1 MRAYNAVKEIF
12 IGVTGEVCFMEFVI
26 ISGMS
31 GAGKTSALHIM
42 EDIGYYCVDNIPAS
56 LLQTL
61 YKLCKD
67 STDNAMKRVAVVV
80 DVRGNG
86 DYEAMY
92 NDLEEFKNN
101 NEGVKILYID
111 AKVDSLIVRYKET
124 RRRHPLTERLRD
136 GSVAAAVREE
146 QRLLVPVKN
155 LADYGIDT
163 TFMSIKQLR
172 ERIISMFLEKSSNS
186 IVLTFMSFGFKYGI
200 PLEADIIIDVR
211 CLPNPFYIA
220 ELKEHTG
227 LEKCVQEYVLD
238 SEETQ
243 GFVKKL
249 IDLLDFS
256 LPLYLKEGKS
266 ELVVG
271 IGCTGGKHR
280 SVTIADLL
288 DKYFMEKGYKCIV
301 QHRDVKK

>member
-1 MRAYNAVKEIF
+1 
-12 IGVTGEVCFMEFVI
+12 
-26 ISGMS
+26 MS

-42 EDIGYYCVDNIPAS
+42 EDIGYYCVDNIPTS

-67 STDNAMKRVAVVV
+67 SSDKAMKRVAVVV

-86 DYEAMY
+86 DYEVMY
-92 NDLEEFKNN
+92 DDLENFKKN
-101 NEGVKILYID
+101 NEGVSILYID

-124 RRRHPLTERLRD
+124 RRRHPLTERLKD
-136 GSVAAAVREE
+136 GSVAAAVKEE
-146 QRLLVPVKN
+146 QRLLVPVKT
-155 LADYGIDT
+155 LADYSIDT

-172 ERIISMFLEKSSNS
+172 ERIISMFLENSSNS
-186 IVLTFMSFGFKYGI
+186 IMLTFMSFGFKYGI
-200 PLEADIIIDVR
+200 PLESDLIIDVR

-227 LEKCVQEYVLD
+227 LEKCIQDYVLD

-243 GFVKKL
+243 EFVKRL
-249 IDLLDFS
+249 IDWLDYS

-280 SVTIADLL
+280 SVTIAELL
-288 DKYFMEKGYKCIV
+288 DNYFMEKGYKCIV

>member
-1 MRAYNAVKEIF
+1 
-12 IGVTGEVCFMEFVI
+12 MEFVI

-42 EDIGYYCVDNIPAS
+42 EDIGYYCVDNIPTS

-67 STDNAMKRVAVVV
+67 SSDKAMKRVAVVV

-86 DYEAMY
+86 DYEVMY
-92 NDLEEFKNN
+92 DDLENFKKN
-101 NEGVKILYID
+101 NEGVSILYID

-124 RRRHPLTERLRD
+124 RRRHPLTERLKD
-136 GSVAAAVREE
+136 GSVAAAVKEE
-146 QRLLVPVKN
+146 QRLLVPVKT
-155 LADYGIDT
+155 LADYSIDT

-172 ERIISMFLEKSSNS
+172 ERIISMFLENSSNS
-186 IVLTFMSFGFKYGI
+186 IMITFMSFGFKYGI
-200 PLEADIIIDVR
+200 PLESDLIIDVR
-211 CLPNPFYIA
+211 CLPNPFYIE

-227 LEKCVQEYVLD
+227 LEKCIQDYVLD

-243 GFVKKL
+243 EFVKRL
-249 IDLLDFS
+249 IDWLDYS

-280 SVTIADLL
+280 SVTIAELL
-288 DKYFMEKGYKCIV
+288 DNYFMEKGYKCIV

>member
-1 MRAYNAVKEIF
+1 
-12 IGVTGEVCFMEFVI
+12 MEFVI

-42 EDIGYYCVDNIPAS
+42 EDIGYYCVDNIPTS

-67 STDNAMKRVAVVV
+67 SSDKAMKRVAVVV

-86 DYEAMY
+86 DYEVMY
-92 NDLEEFKNN
+92 DDLENFKKN
-101 NEGVKILYID
+101 NEGVSIFYID

-136 GSVAAAVREE
+136 GSVAAAVKEE
-146 QRLLVPVKN
+146 QRLLVPVKT
-155 LADYGIDT
+155 LADYSIDT

-172 ERIISMFLEKSSNS
+172 ERIISMFLENSSNS
-186 IVLTFMSFGFKYGI
+186 IMITFMSFGFKYGI
-200 PLEADIIIDVR
+200 PLESDLIIDVR

-227 LEKCVQEYVLD
+227 LEKCIQDYVLD

-243 GFVKKL
+243 EFVKRL
-249 IDLLDFS
+249 IDWLDYS

-280 SVTIADLL
+280 SVTIAGLL
-288 DKYFMEKGYKCIV
+288 DNYFMEKGYKCIV

>member
-1 MRAYNAVKEIF
+1 
-12 IGVTGEVCFMEFVI
+12 MEFVI

-42 EDIGYYCVDNIPAS
+42 EDIGYYCVDNIPTS

-67 STDNAMKRVAVVV
+67 SSDKAMKRVAVVV

-86 DYEAMY
+86 DYEVMY
-92 NDLEEFKNN
+92 DDLENFKKN
-101 NEGVKILYID
+101 NEGVSILYID

-124 RRRHPLTERLRD
+124 RRRHPLTERLKD
-136 GSVAAAVREE
+136 GSVAAAVKEE
-146 QRLLVPVKN
+146 QRLLVPVKT
-155 LADYGIDT
+155 LADYSIDT

-172 ERIISMFLEKSSNS
+172 ERIISMFLENSSNS
-186 IVLTFMSFGFKYGI
+186 IMLTFMSFGFKYGI
-200 PLEADIIIDVR
+200 PLESDLIIDVR

-227 LEKCVQEYVLD
+227 LEKCIQDYVLD

-243 GFVKKL
+243 EFVKRL
-249 IDLLDFS
+249 IDWLDYS

-280 SVTIADLL
+280 SVTIAELL
-288 DKYFMEKGYKCIV
+288 NNYFIEKGYKCIV

>member
-1 MRAYNAVKEIF
+1 
-12 IGVTGEVCFMEFVI
+12 MEFVI

-42 EDIGYYCVDNIPAS
+42 EDIGYYCVDNIPTS

-61 YKLCKD
+61 YKLCKASSD
-67 STDNAMKRVAVVV
+67 KAMKRVAVVV

-86 DYEAMY
+86 DYEVMY
-92 NDLEEFKNN
+92 DDLENFKKN
-101 NEGVKILYID
+101 NEGVSILYID

-124 RRRHPLTERLRD
+124 RRRHPLTERLKD
-136 GSVAAAVREE
+136 GSVAAAVKEE
-146 QRLLVPVKN
+146 QRLLVPVKT
-155 LADYGIDT
+155 LADYSIDT

-172 ERIISMFLEKSSNS
+172 ERIISMFLENSSNS
-186 IVLTFMSFGFKYGI
+186 IMITFMSFGFKYGI
-200 PLEADIIIDVR
+200 PLESDLIIDVR

-227 LEKCVQEYVLD
+227 LEKCIQDYVLD

-243 GFVKKL
+243 EFVKRL
-249 IDLLDFS
+249 IDWLDYS

-280 SVTIADLL
+280 SGTIAELL
-288 DKYFMEKGYKCIV
+288 DNYFMEKGYKCIV

>member
-1 MRAYNAVKEIF
+1 
-12 IGVTGEVCFMEFVI
+12 MEFVI

-42 EDIGYYCVDNIPAS
+42 EDIGYYCVDNIPTS

-67 STDNAMKRVAVVV
+67 SSDKAMERVAVVV

-86 DYEAMY
+86 DYEVMY
-92 NDLEEFKNN
+92 DDLENFKKN
-101 NEGVKILYID
+101 NEGVSILYID

-124 RRRHPLTERLRD
+124 RRRHPLTERLKD
-136 GSVAAAVREE
+136 GSVAAAVKEE
-146 QRLLVPVKN
+146 QRLLVPVKT
-155 LADYGIDT
+155 LADYSIDT

-172 ERIISMFLEKSSNS
+172 ERIISMFLENSTNS
-186 IVLTFMSFGFKYGI
+186 IMLTFMSFGFKYGI
-200 PLEADIIIDVR
+200 PLESDLIIDVR

-227 LEKCVQEYVLD
+227 LEKCIQDYVLD

-243 GFVKKL
+243 EFVKRL
-249 IDLLDFS
+249 IDWLDYS

-280 SVTIADLL
+280 SVTIAELL
-288 DKYFMEKGYKCIV
+288 DNYFMEKGYKCIV

>member
-1 MRAYNAVKEIF
+1 
-12 IGVTGEVCFMEFVI
+12 MEFVI

-42 EDIGYYCVDNIPAS
+42 EDIGYYCVDNIPTS

-67 STDNAMKRVAVVV
+67 SSDKAMKRVAVVV

-86 DYEAMY
+86 DYEVMY
-92 NDLEEFKNN
+92 DDLENFKKN
-101 NEGVKILYID
+101 NEGVSILYID

-124 RRRHPLTERLRD
+124 RRRHPLTERLKD
-136 GSVAAAVREE
+136 GSVAAAVKEE
-146 QRLLVPVKN
+146 QRLLVPVKT
-155 LADYGIDT
+155 LADYSIDT

-172 ERIISMFLEKSSNS
+172 ERIISMFLENSSNS
-186 IVLTFMSFGFKYGI
+186 IMITFMSFGFKYGI
-200 PLEADIIIDVR
+200 PLESDLIIDVR

-227 LEKCVQEYVLD
+227 LEKCIQDYVLD

-243 GFVKKL
+243 EFVKRL
-249 IDLLDFS
+249 IDWLDYS

-280 SVTIADLL
+280 SVTIAGLL
-288 DKYFMEKGYKCIV
+288 DNYFIEKGYKCIV

>member
-1 MRAYNAVKEIF
+1 
-12 IGVTGEVCFMEFVI
+12 MEFVI

-42 EDIGYYCVDNIPAS
+42 EDIGYYCVDNIPTS

-67 STDNAMKRVAVVV
+67 SSDKAMKRVAVVV

-86 DYEAMY
+86 DYEVMY
-92 NDLEEFKNN
+92 DDLENFKKN
-101 NEGVKILYID
+101 NEGVSILYID

-124 RRRHPLTERLRD
+124 RRRHPLTEKLKD
-136 GSVAAAVREE
+136 GSVAAAVKEE
-146 QRLLVPVKN
+146 QRLLVPVKT
-155 LADYGIDT
+155 LADYSIDT

-172 ERIISMFLEKSSNS
+172 ERIISMFLENSSNS
-186 IVLTFMSFGFKYGI
+186 IMITFMSFGFKYGI
-200 PLEADIIIDVR
+200 PLESDLIIDVR

-227 LEKCVQEYVLD
+227 LEKCIQDYVLD

-243 GFVKKL
+243 EFVKRL
-249 IDLLDFS
+249 IDWLDYS

-280 SVTIADLL
+280 SVTIAELL
-288 DKYFMEKGYKCIV
+288 DNYFMEKGYKCIV

>member
-1 MRAYNAVKEIF
+1 
-12 IGVTGEVCFMEFVI
+12 MEFVF

-31 GAGKTSALHIM
+31 CAGNTSELHIM
-42 EDIGYYCVDNIPAS
+42 EDIGYYCVDNIPTS

-67 STDNAMKRVAVVV
+67 SSDKAMKRVAVVV

-86 DYEAMY
+86 DYEVMY
-92 NDLEEFKNN
+92 DDLENFKKN
-101 NEGVKILYID
+101 NEGVSILYID

-124 RRRHPLTERLRD
+124 RRRHPLTERLKD
-136 GSVAAAVREE
+136 GSVAAAVKEE
-146 QRLLVPVKN
+146 QRLLVPVKT
-155 LADYGIDT
+155 LADYSIDT

-172 ERIISMFLEKSSNS
+172 ERIISMFLENSSNS
-186 IVLTFMSFGFKYGI
+186 IMITFMSFGFKYGI
-200 PLEADIIIDVR
+200 PLESDLIIDVR

-227 LEKCVQEYVLD
+227 LEKCIQDYVLD

-243 GFVKKL
+243 EFVKRL
-249 IDLLDFS
+249 IDWLDYS

-280 SVTIADLL
+280 SVTIAELL
-288 DKYFMEKGYKCIV
+288 DNYFMEKGYKCIV

>member
-1 MRAYNAVKEIF
+1 
-12 IGVTGEVCFMEFVI
+12 MEFVI

-42 EDIGYYCVDNIPAS
+42 EDIGYYCVDNIPTS

-67 STDNAMKRVAVVV
+67 SSDREMKRVAVVV

-86 DYEAMY
+86 DYEVMY
-92 NDLEEFKNN
+92 DDLENFKKN
-101 NEGVKILYID
+101 NEGVSILYID

-124 RRRHPLTERLRD
+124 RRRHPLTERLKD
-136 GSVAAAVREE
+136 GSVAAAVKEE
-146 QRLLVPVKN
+146 QRLLVPVKT
-155 LADYGIDT
+155 LADYSIDT

-172 ERIISMFLEKSSNS
+172 ERIISMFLENSSNS
-186 IVLTFMSFGFKYGI
+186 IMITFMSFGFKYGI
-200 PLEADIIIDVR
+200 PLESDLIIDVR

-227 LEKCVQEYVLD
+227 LEKCIQDYVLD

-243 GFVKKL
+243 EFVKRL
-249 IDLLDFS
+249 IDWLDYS

-280 SVTIADLL
+280 SVTIAELL
-288 DKYFMEKGYKCIV
+288 DNYFMEKGYKCIV

>member
-1 MRAYNAVKEIF
+1 
-12 IGVTGEVCFMEFVI
+12 MEFVI

-42 EDIGYYCVDNIPAS
+42 EDIGYYCVDNIPTS

-67 STDNAMKRVAVVV
+67 SSDKAMKRVAVVV

-86 DYEAMY
+86 DYEVMY
-92 NDLEEFKNN
+92 DDLENFKKN
-101 NEGVKILYID
+101 NEGVSILYID

-124 RRRHPLTERLRD
+124 RRRHPLTERLKD
-136 GSVAAAVREE
+136 GSVAAAVKEE
-146 QRLLVPVKN
+146 QRLLVPVKT
-155 LADYGIDT
+155 LAVNAS
-163 TFMSIKQLR
+163 FSFFACF
-172 ERIISMFLEKSSNS
+172 MFLENSSNS
-186 IVLTFMSFGFKYGI
+186 IMITFMSFGFKYGI
-200 PLEADIIIDVR
+200 PLESDLIIDVR

-227 LEKCVQEYVLD
+227 LEKCIQDYVLD

-243 GFVKKL
+243 EFVKRL
-249 IDLLDFS
+249 IDWLDYS

-280 SVTIADLL
+280 SVTIAGLL
-288 DKYFMEKGYKCIV
+288 DNYFMEKGYKCIV

>member
-1 MRAYNAVKEIF
+1 
-12 IGVTGEVCFMEFVI
+12 MEFVI

-31 GAGKTSALHIM
+31 GSGKTSALHIM
-42 EDIGYYCVDNIPAS
+42 EDIGYYCVDNIPTS

-67 STDNAMKRVAVVV
+67 SSDKAMKRVAVVV

-86 DYEAMY
+86 DYEVMY
-92 NDLEEFKNN
+92 DDLENFKKN
-101 NEGVKILYID
+101 NEGVSILYID

-136 GSVAAAVREE
+136 GSVAAAVKEE
-146 QRLLVPVKN
+146 QRLLVPVKT
-155 LADYGIDT
+155 LADYSIDT

-172 ERIISMFLEKSSNS
+172 ERIISMFLENSSNS
-186 IVLTFMSFGFKYGI
+186 IMITFMSFGFKYGI
-200 PLEADIIIDVR
+200 PLESDLIIDVR

-227 LEKCVQEYVLD
+227 LEKCIQDYVLD

-243 GFVKKL
+243 EFVKRL
-249 IDLLDFS
+249 IDWLDYS

-280 SVTIADLL
+280 SVTIAGLL
-288 DKYFMEKGYKCIV
+288 DNYFMEKGYKCIV

>member
-1 MRAYNAVKEIF
+1 
-12 IGVTGEVCFMEFVI
+12 MEFVI

-42 EDIGYYCVDNIPAS
+42 EDIGYYCVDNIPTS

-67 STDNAMKRVAVVV
+67 SSDKAMKRVAVVV

-86 DYEAMY
+86 DYEVMY
-92 NDLEEFKNN
+92 DDLENFKKN
-101 NEGVKILYID
+101 NEGVSIFYID

-136 GSVAAAVREE
+136 GSVAAAVKEE
-146 QRLLVPVKN
+146 QRLLVPVKT
-155 LADYGIDT
+155 LADYSIDK

-172 ERIISMFLEKSSNS
+172 ERIISMFLENSSNS
-186 IVLTFMSFGFKYGI
+186 IMITFMSFGFKYGI
-200 PLEADIIIDVR
+200 PLESDLIIDVR

-227 LEKCVQEYVLD
+227 LEKCIQDYVLD

-243 GFVKKL
+243 EFVKRL
-249 IDLLDFS
+249 IDWLDYS

-280 SVTIADLL
+280 SVTIAGLL
-288 DKYFMEKGYKCIV
+288 DNYFMEKGYKCIV

>member
-1 MRAYNAVKEIF
+1 
-12 IGVTGEVCFMEFVI
+12 MEFVI

-42 EDIGYYCVDNIPAS
+42 EDIGYYCVDNIPTS

-67 STDNAMKRVAVVV
+67 SSDKAMKRVAVVV

-86 DYEAMY
+86 DYEVMY
-92 NDLEEFKNN
+92 SDLENFKKN
-101 NEGVKILYID
+101 NEGVSILYID

-124 RRRHPLTERLRD
+124 RRRHPLTERLKD
-136 GSVAAAVREE
+136 GSVAAAVKEE
-146 QRLLVPVKN
+146 QRLLVPVKT
-155 LADYGIDT
+155 LADYSIDT

-172 ERIISMFLEKSSNS
+172 ERIISMFLENSSNS
-186 IVLTFMSFGFKYGI
+186 IMITFMSFGFKYGI
-200 PLEADIIIDVR
+200 PLESDLIIDVR

-227 LEKCVQEYVLD
+227 LEKCIQDYVLD

-243 GFVKKL
+243 EFVKRL
-249 IDLLDFS
+249 IDWLDYS

-280 SVTIADLL
+280 SVTIAELL
-288 DKYFMEKGYKCIV
+288 DNYFMEKGYKCIV

>member
-1 MRAYNAVKEIF
+1 
-12 IGVTGEVCFMEFVI
+12 MEFVI

-42 EDIGYYCVDNIPAS
+42 EDIGYYCVDNIPTS
-56 LLQTL
+56 LLQIL
-61 YKLCKD
+61 YKLCMD
-67 STDNAMKRVAVVV
+67 SSDSAMKRVAVVV

-92 NDLEEFKNN
+92 DDLENFKKS
-101 NEGVKILYID
+101 NEGVSILYID

-136 GSVAAAVREE
+136 GSVAAAVKEE
-146 QRLLVPVKN
+146 QRLLVPVKT

-172 ERIISMFLEKSSNS
+172 ERIISMFLENSSNG
-186 IVLTFMSFGFKYGI
+186 IMITFMSFGFKYGI
-200 PLEADIIIDVR
+200 PLESDLIIDVR

-227 LEKCVQEYVLD
+227 LEKCIQDYVLD
-238 SEETQ
+238 SDETQ
-243 GFVKKL
+243 GFVKRL
-249 IDLLDFS
+249 IDLLDYS

-280 SVTIADLL
+280 SVTIAGLL
-288 DKYFMEKGYKCIV
+288 DKHFLDKGYKCIV
-301 QHRDVKK
+301 QHRDVRK

>member
-1 MRAYNAVKEIF
+1 
-12 IGVTGEVCFMEFVI
+12 MEFVI

-42 EDIGYYCVDNIPAS
+42 EDIGYYCVDNIPTS

-67 STDNAMKRVAVVV
+67 SSDKAMERVAVVV

-86 DYEAMY
+86 DYEVMY
-92 NDLEEFKNN
+92 DDLENFKKN
-101 NEGVKILYID
+101 NEGVSILYID

-124 RRRHPLTERLRD
+124 RRRHPLTERLKD
-136 GSVAAAVREE
+136 GSVAAAVKEE
-146 QRLLVPVKN
+146 QRLLVPVKT
-155 LADYGIDT
+155 LADYSIDT

-172 ERIISMFLEKSSNS
+172 ERIISMFLENSSNS
-186 IVLTFMSFGFKYGI
+186 IMLTFMSFGFKYGI
-200 PLEADIIIDVR
+200 PLESDLIIDVR

-227 LEKCVQEYVLD
+227 LEKCIQDYVLD
-238 SEETQ
+238 CEETQ
-243 GFVKKL
+243 EFVKRL
-249 IDLLDFS
+249 IDWLDYS

-280 SVTIADLL
+280 SVTIAELL
-288 DKYFMEKGYKCIV
+288 DNYFMEKGYKCIV

>member
-1 MRAYNAVKEIF
+1 
-12 IGVTGEVCFMEFVI
+12 MEFVI

-42 EDIGYYCVDNIPAS
+42 EDIGYYCVDNIPTS

-67 STDNAMKRVAVVV
+67 SSDKTMKRVAVVV

-86 DYEAMY
+86 DYEVMY
-92 NDLEEFKNN
+92 DDLENFKKN
-101 NEGVKILYID
+101 NEGVSILYID

-124 RRRHPLTERLRD
+124 RRRHPLTERLKD
-136 GSVAAAVREE
+136 GSVAAAVKEE
-146 QRLLVPVKN
+146 QRLLVPVKT
-155 LADYGIDT
+155 LADYSIDT

-172 ERIISMFLEKSSNS
+172 ERIISMFLENSSNS
-186 IVLTFMSFGFKYGI
+186 IMITFMSFGFKYGI
-200 PLEADIIIDVR
+200 PLESDLIIDVR

-227 LEKCVQEYVLD
+227 LEKCIQDYVLD

-243 GFVKKL
+243 EFVKRL
-249 IDLLDFS
+249 IDWLDYS

-280 SVTIADLL
+280 SVTIAELL
-288 DKYFMEKGYKCIV
+288 DNYFMEKGYKCIV

>member
-1 MRAYNAVKEIF
+1 
-12 IGVTGEVCFMEFVI
+12 MEFVI

-42 EDIGYYCVDNIPAS
+42 EDIGYYCVDNIPTS

-67 STDNAMKRVAVVV
+67 SSDKAMKRVAVVV

-86 DYEAMY
+86 DYEVMY
-92 NDLEEFKNN
+92 DDLENFKKN
-101 NEGVKILYID
+101 NEGVSILYID

-124 RRRHPLTERLRD
+124 RRRHPLTERLKD
-136 GSVAAAVREE
+136 GSVAAAVKEE
-146 QRLLVPVKN
+146 QRLLVPVKT
-155 LADYGIDT
+155 LADYIIDT

-172 ERIISMFLEKSSNS
+172 ERIISMFLENSSNS
-186 IVLTFMSFGFKYGI
+186 IMITFMSFGFKYGI
-200 PLEADIIIDVR
+200 PLESDLIIDVR

-227 LEKCVQEYVLD
+227 LEKCIQDYVLD

-243 GFVKKL
+243 EFVKRL
-249 IDLLDFS
+249 IDWLDYS

-280 SVTIADLL
+280 SVTIAELL
-288 DKYFMEKGYKCIV
+288 DNYFMEKGYKCIV

>member
-1 MRAYNAVKEIF
+1 
-12 IGVTGEVCFMEFVI
+12 MEFVI

-42 EDIGYYCVDNIPAS
+42 EDIGYYCVDNIPTS
-56 LLQTL
+56 ILQTL

-67 STDNAMKRVAVVV
+67 SSDKAMKRVAVVV

-86 DYEAMY
+86 DYEVMY
-92 NDLEEFKNN
+92 DDLENFKKN
-101 NEGVKILYID
+101 NEGVSILYID

-124 RRRHPLTERLRD
+124 RRRHPLTERLKD
-136 GSVAAAVREE
+136 GSVAAAVKEE
-146 QRLLVPVKN
+146 QRLLVPVKT
-155 LADYGIDT
+155 LADYSIDT

-172 ERIISMFLEKSSNS
+172 ERIISMFLENSSNS
-186 IVLTFMSFGFKYGI
+186 IMITFMSFGFKYGI
-200 PLEADIIIDVR
+200 PLESDLIIDVR

-227 LEKCVQEYVLD
+227 LEKCIQDYVLD

-243 GFVKKL
+243 EFVKRL
-249 IDLLDFS
+249 IDWLDYS

-280 SVTIADLL
+280 SVTIAGLL
-288 DKYFMEKGYKCIV
+288 DNYFMEKGYKCIV

>member
-1 MRAYNAVKEIF
+1 
-12 IGVTGEVCFMEFVI
+12 MEFVI

-42 EDIGYYCVDNIPAS
+42 EDIGYYCVDNIPTS

-67 STDNAMKRVAVVV
+67 SSDKAMKRIAVVV

-86 DYEAMY
+86 DYEVMY
-92 NDLEEFKNN
+92 DDLENFKKN
-101 NEGVKILYID
+101 NEGVSILYID

-124 RRRHPLTERLRD
+124 RRRHPLTERLKD
-136 GSVAAAVREE
+136 GSVAAAVKEE
-146 QRLLVPVKN
+146 QRLLVPVKT
-155 LADYGIDT
+155 LADYSIDT

-172 ERIISMFLEKSSNS
+172 ERIISMFLENSSNS
-186 IVLTFMSFGFKYGI
+186 IMITFMSFGFKYGI
-200 PLEADIIIDVR
+200 PLESDLIIDVR

-227 LEKCVQEYVLD
+227 LEKCIQDYVLD

-243 GFVKKL
+243 EFVKRL
-249 IDLLDFS
+249 IDWLDYS

-280 SVTIADLL
+280 SVTIAGLL
-288 DKYFMEKGYKCIV
+288 DNYFMEKGYKCIV

>member
-1 MRAYNAVKEIF
+1 
-12 IGVTGEVCFMEFVI
+12 MEFVI

-42 EDIGYYCVDNIPAS
+42 EDIGYYCVDNIPTS

-67 STDNAMKRVAVVV
+67 SSDRAMKRVAVVV

-86 DYEAMY
+86 DYEVMY
-92 NDLEEFKNN
+92 DDLENFKKN
-101 NEGVKILYID
+101 NEGVRILYID

-124 RRRHPLTERLRD
+124 RRRHPLTERLKD
-136 GSVAAAVREE
+136 GSVAAAVKEE
-146 QRLLVPVKN
+146 QRLLVPVKT
-155 LADYGIDT
+155 LADYSIDT

-172 ERIISMFLEKSSNS
+172 ERIISMFLENSSNS
-186 IVLTFMSFGFKYGI
+186 IMLTFMSFGFKYGI
-200 PLEADIIIDVR
+200 PLESDLIIDVR

-227 LEKCVQEYVLD
+227 LEKCIQDYVLD

-243 GFVKKL
+243 EFVKRL
-249 IDLLDFS
+249 IDWLDYS

-280 SVTIADLL
+280 SVTIAELL
-288 DKYFMEKGYKCIV
+288 DNYFMEKGYKCIV

>member
-1 MRAYNAVKEIF
+1 
-12 IGVTGEVCFMEFVI
+12 MEFVI

-42 EDIGYYCVDNIPAS
+42 EDIGYYCVDNIPTS

-67 STDNAMKRVAVVV
+67 SSDKAMKRVAVVV

-86 DYEAMY
+86 DYEVMY
-92 NDLEEFKNN
+92 DDLENFKKN
-101 NEGVKILYID
+101 NEGVSILYID

-124 RRRHPLTERLRD
+124 RRRHPLTERLKD
-136 GSVAAAVREE
+136 GSVAAAVKEE
-146 QRLLVPVKN
+146 QRLLVPVKT
-155 LADYGIDT
+155 LADYSIDT

-172 ERIISMFLEKSSNS
+172 ERIISMFLENSSNS
-186 IVLTFMSFGFKYGI
+186 IMLTFMSFGFKYGI
-200 PLEADIIIDVR
+200 PLESDLIIDVR

-227 LEKCVQEYVLD
+227 LEKCIQDYVLD

-243 GFVKKL
+243 GFVKRL
-249 IDLLDFS
+249 IDWLDYS

-280 SVTIADLL
+280 SVTIAGLL
-288 DKYFMEKGYKCIV
+288 DDYFMEKGYKCIV

>member
-1 MRAYNAVKEIF
+1 
-12 IGVTGEVCFMEFVI
+12 MEFVI

-42 EDIGYYCVDNIPAS
+42 EDIGYYCVDNIPTS

-67 STDNAMKRVAVVV
+67 SSDKAMKRVAVVV

-86 DYEAMY
+86 DYEVMY
-92 NDLEEFKNN
+92 DDLENFKKN
-101 NEGVKILYID
+101 NEGVSILYID
-111 AKVDSLIVRYKET
+111 AKVDSLIVRYKG
-124 RRRHPLTERLRD
+124 RRHPLTERLKD
-136 GSVAAAVREE
+136 GSVAAAVKEE
-146 QRLLVPVKN
+146 QRLLVPVKT
-155 LADYGIDT
+155 LADYSIDT

-172 ERIISMFLEKSSNS
+172 ERIISMFLENSSNS
-186 IVLTFMSFGFKYGI
+186 IMITFMSFGFKYGI
-200 PLEADIIIDVR
+200 PLESDLIIDVR

-227 LEKCVQEYVLD
+227 LEKCIQDYVLD

-243 GFVKKL
+243 EFVKRL
-249 IDLLDFS
+249 IDWLDYS

-280 SVTIADLL
+280 SVTIAGLL
-288 DKYFMEKGYKCIV
+288 DNYFMEKGYKCIV

>member
-1 MRAYNAVKEIF
+1 
-12 IGVTGEVCFMEFVI
+12 MEFVI

-42 EDIGYYCVDNIPAS
+42 EDIGYYCVDNIPTS

-67 STDNAMKRVAVVV
+67 SSDKAMKRVAVVV

-86 DYEAMY
+86 DYEVMY
-92 NDLEEFKNN
+92 DDLENFKKN
-101 NEGVKILYID
+101 NEGVSILYID

-124 RRRHPLTERLRD
+124 RRRHPLTERLKD
-136 GSVAAAVREE
+136 GSVAAAVKEE
-146 QRLLVPVKN
+146 QRLLVPVKT
-155 LADYGIDT
+155 LADYSIDT

-172 ERIISMFLEKSSNS
+172 ERIISMFLENSSNS
-186 IVLTFMSFGFKYGI
+186 IMITFMSFGFKYGI
-200 PLEADIIIDVR
+200 PLESDLIIDVR

-227 LEKCVQEYVLD
+227 LEKSIQDYVLD

-243 GFVKKL
+243 EFVKRL
-249 IDLLDFS
+249 IDWLDYS

-280 SVTIADLL
+280 SVTIAGLL
-288 DKYFMEKGYKCIV
+288 DNYFIEKGYKCIV

>member
-1 MRAYNAVKEIF
+1 
-12 IGVTGEVCFMEFVI
+12 MEFVI

-42 EDIGYYCVDNIPAS
+42 EDIGYYCVDNIPTS

-67 STDNAMKRVAVVV
+67 SSDKAMKRVAVVV
-80 DVRGNG
+80 DGRGNG
-86 DYEAMY
+86 DYEVMY
-92 NDLEEFKNN
+92 DDLENFKKN
-101 NEGVKILYID
+101 NEGVSILYID

-124 RRRHPLTERLRD
+124 RRRHPLTERLKD
-136 GSVAAAVREE
+136 GSVAAAVKEE
-146 QRLLVPVKN
+146 QRLLVPVKT
-155 LADYGIDT
+155 LADYSIDT

-172 ERIISMFLEKSSNS
+172 ERIISMFLENSSNS
-186 IVLTFMSFGFKYGI
+186 IMITFMSFGFKYGI
-200 PLEADIIIDVR
+200 PLESDLIIDVR

-227 LEKCVQEYVLD
+227 LEKCIQDYVLD

-243 GFVKKL
+243 EFVKRL
-249 IDLLDFS
+249 IDWLDYS

-280 SVTIADLL
+280 SVTIAELL
-288 DKYFMEKGYKCIV
+288 DNYFMEKGYKCIV

>member
-1 MRAYNAVKEIF
+1 
-12 IGVTGEVCFMEFVI
+12 MEFVI

-42 EDIGYYCVDNIPAS
+42 EDIGYYCVDNIPTS

-67 STDNAMKRVAVVV
+67 SSDRAMKRVAVVV

-86 DYEAMY
+86 DYEVMY
-92 NDLEEFKNN
+92 DDLENFKKN
-101 NEGVKILYID
+101 NEGVSILYID

-124 RRRHPLTERLRD
+124 RRRHPLTERLKD
-136 GSVAAAVREE
+136 GSVAAAVKEE
-146 QRLLVPVKN
+146 QRLLVPVKT
-155 LADYGIDT
+155 LADYSIDT

-172 ERIISMFLEKSSNS
+172 ERIISMFLENSSNS
-186 IVLTFMSFGFKYGI
+186 IMITFMSFGFKYGI
-200 PLEADIIIDVR
+200 PLESDLIIDVR

-227 LEKCVQEYVLD
+227 LEKCIQDHVLD

-243 GFVKKL
+243 EFVKRL
-249 IDLLDFS
+249 IDWLDYS

-280 SVTIADLL
+280 SVTIAELL
-288 DKYFMEKGYKCIV
+288 DNYFMEKGYKCIV

>member
-1 MRAYNAVKEIF
+1 
-12 IGVTGEVCFMEFVI
+12 MEFVI

-42 EDIGYYCVDNIPAS
+42 EDIGYYCVDNIPTS

-67 STDNAMKRVAVVV
+67 SSDKAMERVAVVV

-86 DYEAMY
+86 DYEVMY
-92 NDLEEFKNN
+92 DDLENFKKN
-101 NEGVKILYID
+101 NEGVSILYID

-124 RRRHPLTERLRD
+124 RRRHPLTERLKD
-136 GSVAAAVREE
+136 GSVAAAVKEE
-146 QRLLVPVKN
+146 QRLLVPVKT
-155 LADYGIDT
+155 LADYSIDT

-172 ERIISMFLEKSSNS
+172 ERIISMFLENSSNS
-186 IVLTFMSFGFKYGI
+186 IMITFMSFGFKYGI
-200 PLEADIIIDVR
+200 PLESDLIIDVR

-227 LEKCVQEYVLD
+227 LEKCIQDYVLD

-243 GFVKKL
+243 EFVKRL
-249 IDLLDFS
+249 IDWLDYS

-280 SVTIADLL
+280 SVTIAELL
-288 DKYFMEKGYKCIV
+288 NNYFMEKGYKCIV